1 MRVPVLDEAS
11 GVASALADNHAAA
24 LAAVE
29 PRLLEIARLRI
40 AQLLGH
46 LDELSCRTPGPAGPV
61 LEEDTV
67 TALSS
72 WPSSDRFDDRDR
84 AVLAFVEQ
92 YVLDVATV
100 TDEQIATLVEHLGA
114 SGVSDLVHGVL
125 VVEQRM
131 RLTLAWQ
138 RLGLE
143 ATA

>member
-1 MRVPVLDEAS
+1 MRVPVLDEAT

-24 LAAVE
+24 WAAAE
-29 PRLLEIARLRI
+29 PRLLELARLRI

-46 LDELSCRTPGPAGPV
+46 PDELAGRTVGAAGPV
-61 LEEDTV
+61 LDEDAV
-67 TALSS
+67 TALAS
-72 WPSSDRFDDRDR
+72 WPSSGLFDGRDR

-100 TDEQIATLVEHLGA
+100 TDEQVASLVEHLGA
-114 SGVSDLVHGVL
+114 PGVSDFVHGVL

>member
-1 MRVPVLDEAS
+1 MQVPVLGES
-11 GVASALADNHAAA
+11 TGVASALADNHAAA
-24 LAAVE
+24 WAAVE
-29 PRLLEIARLRI
+29 PRLLELARLRI

-46 LDELSCRTPGPAGPV
+46 DGELARRTPGATGPV
-61 LEEDTV
+61 LDDDTV
-67 TALSS
+67 AALSS
-72 WPSSDRFDDRDR
+72 WPSSDRFDGRDR

-100 TDEQIATLVEHLGA
+100 TDEQVATLVEHLGA
-114 SGVSDLVHGVL
+114 PGVSDFVHGVL

-143 ATA
+143 AIA